1 MSGRSGAHADPRR
14 LGGRA
19 GQFRGVHRHRALR
32 SRTVHPDQGQPGF
45 RVFEAGMPLIGLLA
59 GRDVAHTL
67 GDAARYAGG
76 ALLVAIGAWQLI
88 QTARLSKKG
97 VRAPPIGTSRLI
109 LTALALSMDNLV
121 VGFGLGVEHVSVV
134 AALAVFAAVS
144 VVLSLLGLE
153 FGRRFAAVVEVG
165 SQYLAGAVLV
175 AVGILVAVGEL

>member
-1 MSGRSGAHADPRR
+1 MLTLILAALAVGLGNFGASIGIGLSGVAPSTRIRVSLVFG
-14 LGGRA
+14 
-19 GQFRGVHRHRALR
+19 
-32 SRTVHPDQGQPGF
+32 
-45 RVFEAGMPLIGLLA
+45 VFEAGMPLIGLLA

-165 SQYLAGAVLV
+165 SQYLAGIVLV